1 MGANIG
7 FVSSR
12 FAGSDGVTLEAS
24 KWANVLKESGHER
37 FWWGGEVQK
46 DPARSMVVPEA
57 HFNHPNN
64 VWINQRAFGTDKRST
79 AVTDM
84 IHASRA
90 LLKGKL
96 LDFLERFQIDLLVVE
111 NSLASP
117 AHIPLGLALAEVIS
131 ENQMPTI
138 AHHHEFYWEQSRYT
152 LNAVGD
158 LLSMAFPPHLPTI
171 QHVVINSAAQEAL
184 AHRMGISAF
193 IIPNVL
199 DFAHPPSPNP
209 EKGRMLREKIGLDPE
224 DKIVLQPSRV
234 IRRKG
239 IEHAMEVVKAL
250 KDPRYKLVITHEAGT
265 EDKDYAQW
273 LKLQAREHG
282 VDVRYLGTHVVDP
295 WAEVAPPNDH
305 FSLFDLYPHADLI
318 TYPSLYEGFGNAF
331 LEALY
336 FRKPLV
342 VNRYSTFIRDIE
354 PLGFDLL
361 IMDGYVNRR
370 LVEKI
375 RDVLQSPER
384 RSRMVEHNY
393 QVARRHFSYQVLRK
407 RLSFLLLNFFGMEI

>member
-12 FAGSDGVTLEAS
+12 FAGTDGVTLEAG
-24 KWANVLKESGHER
+24 KWAEVFRQSGHER
-37 FWWGGEVQK
+37 YWWGGEVQK

-64 VWINQRAFGTDKRST
+64 VWINQRVFGKDRRTT

-90 LLKGKL
+90 LLKGKIL
-96 LDFLERFQIDLLVVE
+96 EFLDRFHIDLLVVE
-111 NSLASP
+111 NALATP

-131 ENQMPTI
+131 ERQIPTI

-158 LLSMAFPPHLPTI
+158 FLSMAFPPHLPTI
-171 QHVVINSAAQEAL
+171 QHVVINSAAQEEL
-184 AHRMGISAF
+184 AHRRGISAF

-199 DFAHPPSPNP
+199 DFEHPPSVDP
-209 EKGRMLREKIGLDPE
+209 EKGRLLREKIGLEPE
-224 DKIVLQPSRV
+224 DRIILQPSRV

-239 IEHAMEVVKAL
+239 IEHAIEVVREL
-250 KDPRYKLVITHEAGT
+250 RDPRYKLVITHEAGE
-265 EDKDYAQW
+265 EDRDYARW
-273 LKLQAREHG
+273 LQLQAMEHG
-282 VDVRYLGTHVVDP
+282 VDLRYLGTHVVDP
-295 WAEVAPPNDH
+295 WAEMEPPNDH
-305 FSLFDLYPHADLI
+305 FSLFDVYPHADLI

-331 LEALY
+331 LEAVY

-342 VNRYSTFIRDIE
+342 VNRYATFIRDIE

-370 LVEKI
+370 LMERVRE
-375 RDVLQSPER
+375 VLQSSER
-384 RSRMVEHNY
+384 RDRMVEHNY
-393 QVARRHFSYQVLRK
+393 RIALRHFSYAVLRK